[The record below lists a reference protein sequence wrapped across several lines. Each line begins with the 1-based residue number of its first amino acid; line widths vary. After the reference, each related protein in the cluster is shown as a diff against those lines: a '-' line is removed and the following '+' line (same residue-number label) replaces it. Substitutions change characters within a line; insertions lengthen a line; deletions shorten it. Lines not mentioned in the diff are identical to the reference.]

1 MGSPARGRRARGR
14 SPPRVPARGGREGGG
29 ARTEGSARG
38 EPRAKRKGGGRRA
51 RRRRTR
57 SARAESRSTTTGV
70 ACARVNHVG
79 GIRGGWGAGRAP
91 PRSRVRAGVSPL
103 ARCSNS
109 RPFVG
114 RRRARF
120 ASRPARG
127 EGEGPRWWGRGSARR
142 RLNPRRGATVCTEFG
157 DPRRAGFRARNAR
170 AIVAR
175 APRRTIHDQRAARRE
190 GRGERGAVIAH
201 LAQEAHGDLPG
212 AHFAVGRVF
221 FLLSA
226 SAGNLSPRR
235 RIRCVALPRSRG
247 ARRRRRASAGRP
259 SECARPSTRAG
270 ASGCAAPRPRKTK
283 GRAQRRC
290 AALSTPALSHTKV
303 LSVSTSGCLRVR
315 RRDVKPALSG
325 LRSERALRVRFT
337 VPGIQQCF
345 HCASRSMQT
354 GSTFSFPKDG
364 TRRR

>member
-1 MGSPARGRRARGR
+1 M
-14 SPPRVPARGGREGGG
+14 
-29 ARTEGSARG
+29 
-38 EPRAKRKGGGRRA
+38 
-51 RRRRTR
+51 
-57 SARAESRSTTTGV
+57 
-70 ACARVNHVG
+70 
-79 GIRGGWGAGRAP
+79 
-91 PRSRVRAGVSPL
+91 SPL

-235 RIRCVALPRSRG
+235 RIRCVALPRSRD

-283 GRAQRRC
+283 GRAQRRS
-290 AALSTPALSHTKV
+290 AVDARLESY
-303 LSVSTSGCLRVR
+303 LSVPRVAFGS
-315 RRDVKPALSG
+315 DVVIKINPRCRS
-325 LRSERALRVRFT
+325 RSERALRVSEIDHGARHSTLFPYR
-337 VPGIQQCF
+337 V
-345 HCASRSMQT
+345 SRSIVQT